1 MKSLTNKIKTMNF
14 DEYLEVINA
23 EPTLEMVC
31 EHRNKNGEL
40 EYRYIKKSVLQ
51 RELSKIYRGNVR
63 WEMVRDTV
71 TTNGLYGTG
80 KLEVKHPV
88 SGEWIYY
95 TGVASLP
102 HERGMRMNYPRLEA
116 HCMVNACKKIGVWFG
131 QCLNNQEEDEVEVP
145 EEQIIDIAD
154 DRLEILIAEAS
165 SIEALS
171 QYKKDLPSNL
181 KAKYMAKL
189 KTFIEK

>member
-1 MKSLTNKIKTMNF
+1 
-14 DEYLEVINA
+14 
-23 EPTLEMVC
+23 
-31 EHRNKNGEL
+31 
-40 EYRYIKKSVLQ
+40 
-51 RELSKIYRGNVR
+51 
-63 WEMVRDTV
+63 
-71 TTNGLYGTG
+71 
-80 KLEVKHPV
+80 
-88 SGEWIYY
+88 
-95 TGVASLP
+95 
-102 HERGMRMNYPRLEA
+102 
-116 HCMVNACKKIGVWFG
+116 MVNACKKIGIWFG